1 MSLDDISCSTPKNK
15 TKEPEK
21 LNGLLLRIVIN
32 TQALCQ
38 REPLA
43 NSSDIA
49 CETWPKPDI
58 YDSEGIL
65 ADLGYEIFH
74 KDRKDS
80 YGEVLIAVK

>member
-21 LNGLLLRIVIN
+21 LNGLLRIVEN
-32 TQALCQ
+32 TQALYQ

-49 CETWPKPDI
+49 CENLPKPDI
-58 YDSEGIL
+58 YDSEGIP